1 MFWCVNTLC
10 RLLPPHYNALTNLQS
25 QLIISIPLIGQ
36 QSSGRSP
43 SSIYSQICYGKRSA
57 APVSPRFHTC
67 TDMLSTRN
75 MWPQLQAPF
84 TVAALELPPH
94 IAHGKILLFLL
105 RGFHQPNTAYRRP
118 DSILNFKDMRN
129 LHGHPRLEVKDL
141 L

>member
-1 MFWCVNTLC
+1 MFWCVNTIC

-57 APVSPRFHTC
+57 APVSPRFPTC
-67 TDMLSTRN
+67 TDMLSTRKCGHSCRLHSR
-75 MWPQLQAPF
+75 WLLLSF
-84 TVAALELPPH
+84 LPTLLML
-94 IAHGKILLFLL
+94 ILLFLL
-105 RGFHQPNTAYRRP
+105 RRFHQPNTAYRRP

>member
-1 MFWCVNTLC
+1 MFWCVKTIC

-36 QSSGRSP
+36 QSSGRSS

-57 APVSPRFHTC
+57 APVSPRFPTC

-94 IAHGKILLFLL
+94 IAHVDTFVLTKKVSSAQHSLQEA
-105 RGFHQPNTAYRRP
+105 R
-118 DSILNFKDMRN
+118 LNSEF
-129 LHGHPRLEVKDL
+129 
-141 L
+141 

>member
-1 MFWCVNTLC
+1 MFWCVNTIC

-36 QSSGRSP
+36 QSSGRSS

-57 APVSPRFHTC
+57 APVSPRFPTC

-84 TVAALELPPH
+84 MWLLLSFLPTLLML
-94 IAHGKILLFLL
+94 ILLFLL
-105 RGFHQPNTAYRRP
+105 RRFHQPNTAYRRP

>member
-1 MFWCVNTLC
+1 MFWCVNTIC

-36 QSSGRSP
+36 QSSGRSS

-57 APVSPRFHTC
+57 APVSPRFPTC

-84 TVAALELPPH
+84 TVTALELPPH
-94 IAHGKILLFLL
+94 IAHVDTFVLTKKVSSDLHSLEDA
-105 RGFHQPNTAYRRP
+105 R
-118 DSILNFKDMRN
+118 LNSEF
-129 LHGHPRLEVKDL
+129 
-141 L
+141 

>member
-1 MFWCVNTLC
+1 MFWCVNTIC

-36 QSSGRSP
+36 QSSGRSS

-57 APVSPRFHTC
+57 APVSPRFPTC

-75 MWPQLQAPF
+75 MWPQLQAPL
-84 TVAALELPPH
+84 TVSFLPTLLML
-94 IAHGKILLFLL
+94 ILLFLL
-105 RGFHQPNTAYRRP
+105 RRFHQPNTAYRRP